1 MRCEQIR
8 DLAAEIALGIAD
20 GEERAE
26 ALRHLSTC
34 GECRRVVEQLSQVA
48 DELLVL
54 APVQEP
60 PAGFESRVV
69 EAMGLQEAAPRRRS
83 ARWLSPR
90 WLAPRL
96 GPVLATAAVTA
107 AALIG
112 VYHDDHQT
120 AERYRESLAAADG
133 RYFQAEPMADENG
146 ARSGVAFGY
155 EGSPSWVL
163 LTVDAAHRDGVTRGE
178 LVTRDGRTIALLLA
192 RARRER
198 QLGRGDS
205 RQPLQGGLDPPAR
218 RRSGGHPAGLLPA
231 RRHRKRLNSSR
242 SILTG
247 AQGTLARVADRRHA
261 REAIPRRATLR
272 SPPSPGP
279 GAAS

>member
-1 MRCEQIR
+1 MSCEQTR
-8 DLAAEIALGIAD
+8 DLAAELALGIAD

-34 GECRRVVEQLSQVA
+34 AECRRVVEQLSQVA

-69 EAMGLQEAAPRRRS
+69 EAMGLPKARPRPRF

-96 GPVLATAAVTA
+96 GLALATAAVTA
-107 AALIG
+107 AALVA

-120 AERYRESLAAADG
+120 AERYRGILDQAG
-133 RYFQAEPMADENG
+133 GQYFQAEPLADGTG

-155 EGSPSWVL
+155 QGSPSWVVV
-163 LTVDAAHRDGVTRGE
+163 TVDPAHRGEVTAGE
-178 LVTRDGRTIALLLA
+178 LVTKDGRTIALPALELDRNGSWGGAIPVKLYKVASIRLL
-192 RARRER
+192 
-198 QLGRGDS
+198 GDS
-205 RQPLQGGLDPPAR
+205 PGEVLQA
-218 RRSGGHPAGLLPA
+218 SF
-231 RRHRKRLNSSR
+231 
-242 SILTG
+242 
-247 AQGTLARVADRRHA
+247 
-261 REAIPRRATLR
+261 PRGV
-272 SPPSPGP
+272 SEGD
-279 GAAS
+279 